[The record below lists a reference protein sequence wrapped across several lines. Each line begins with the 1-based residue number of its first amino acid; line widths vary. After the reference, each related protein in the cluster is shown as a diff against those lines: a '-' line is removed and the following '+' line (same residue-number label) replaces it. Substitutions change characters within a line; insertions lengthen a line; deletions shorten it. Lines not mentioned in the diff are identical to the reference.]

1 MTDQEFWNI
10 ADEYEESNEDGQ
22 SYVPRDQWK
31 ALATDICETNNRDYD
46 ESLADLSL
54 FRYGKKL
61 SEDIPEVCLKVVERL
76 CRKEAN

>member
-31 ALATDICETNNRDYD
+31 TLAIDICETNNKDYD
-46 ESLADLSL
+46 ESLADLTL

-61 SEDIPEVCLKVVERL
+61 SEEIPAVCLRVVERL

>member
-10 ADEYEESNEDGQ
+10 ADEYEESNKDGQ

-31 ALATDICETNNRDYD
+31 TLAIDICETNNRDYD

-61 SEDIPEVCLKVVERL
+61 SEDIPEVCLKVVEKL
-76 CRKEAN
+76 CRKED